1 MFHKIK
7 DIKPLKNYMLLAT
20 FEDGTVKTYD
30 ISSLFDKIDLSCDE
44 LWNNGVSYKN
54 QREYGFQLYA
64 KMVSCYHYFT
74 ENN

>member
-30 ISSLFDKIDLSCDE
+30 ISSLFDEIDLSCDE
-44 LWNNGVSYKN
+44 LWDNDVSY
-54 QREYGFQLYA
+54 E
-64 KMVSCYHYFT
+64 S
-74 ENN
+74 

>member
-30 ISSLFDKIDLSCDE
+30 ISSLFDKIDLFCDE
-44 LWNNGVSYKN
+44 IWDNDVSY
-54 QREYGFQLYA
+54 E
-64 KMVSCYHYFT
+64 S
-74 ENN
+74 

>member
-44 LWNNGVSYKN
+44 FWDNDVSY
-54 QREYGFQLYA
+54 E
-64 KMVSCYHYFT
+64 S
-74 ENN
+74 